1 MKVTKTYLKQ
11 LIREEISKTL
21 NEGSVEKV
29 EKTTMF
35 DAEASMRPGLRV
47 NTFKNTLDIHG
58 NPKGGASYKVY
69 KITLS
74 GGEVIHAQVDG
85 DDLELYDLEDYRID
99 EPALEAEVAAA
110 IKNLS
115 PPQLPESQSPSQ
127 SQFGLGHHFDAYDLE
142 EAISA
147 KMDDIRKDPNLGG
160 AALAL
165 IQNYITKLHNMPARG
180 NKNEKKMHGHLKRL
194 AQDIR
199 YAMKVASDATRSRRG
214 A

>member
-47 NTFKNTLDIHG
+47 NTFKNTLDIDG
-58 NPKGGASYKVY
+58 NPKDRAFKYKVY
-69 KITLS
+69 KVTLS

-110 IKNLS
+110 IKNL
-115 PPQLPESQSPSQ
+115 LP
-127 SQFGLGHHFDAYDLE
+127 
-142 EAISA
+142 
-147 KMDDIRKDPNLGG
+147 M
-160 AALAL
+160 
-165 IQNYITKLHNMPARG
+165 
-180 NKNEKKMHGHLKRL
+180 
-194 AQDIR
+194 
-199 YAMKVASDATRSRRG
+199 VAT
-214 A
+214 

>member
-1 MKVTKTYLKQ
+1 MKITKTYLKK

-29 EKTTMF
+29 EKTNMF

-69 KITLS
+69 KVTLS

-110 IKNLS
+110 IRNLS
-115 PPQLPESQSPSQ
+115 SPNARI
-127 SQFGLGHHFDAYDLE
+127 QFGLSHYFDAYDLE

-147 KMDDIRKDPNLGG
+147 KMDDIRKDPNLGK
-160 AALAL
+160 AALTL
-165 IQNYITKLHNMPARG
+165 IQNYITKLHNMPELG
-180 NKNEKKMHGHLKRL
+180 NKREKKMHGHLKRL

-199 YAMKVASDATRSRRG
+199 YALK
-214 A
+214 